1 MKKIYNILFTAI
13 ALLAFV
19 PALHAQRS
27 IDDIIK
33 DPKTGAALEWPKDNG
48 LHQPAGADFA
58 YSKDISSP
66 QSDGTYW
73 IKLESFSTGAAT
85 KIRAAAPADIVLLLD
100 LSSSMTQSRNV
111 IDGYNAATTPGDGWT
126 YNNVNQGGPYYVYY
140 QGDYHQVSRGPNG
153 NNNNQRYIRFQDD
166 SGYHYLWGSGIQDTR
181 PTGNIGNNTVIYT
194 GTLYTQASH
203 TETRLQALKNAT
215 EAFILEIEKN
225 DKYEDEAGTVEREGG
240 RLGNRISIITFN
252 SSANT
257 LVTLADGELTDGKA
271 AQLIQTVEDFTTATG
286 TQPYKGFVAANAQL
300 ATISE
305 ARKQTASRTVVF
317 FTDGEPY
324 DQDDGYGTGY
334 RYKAVGEALKTKR
347 DYDATVYSVGLFSN
361 TQTEGGVT
369 WRFLNY
375 ISSNAPN
382 ATDYNTPGEGW
393 NADAGYYYD
402 ASDPSMDLTKVF
414 TDIAQQ
420 SGGTS
425 STLSAASSNVDVV
438 SSSFMLPEGTDTDNI
453 DETVKVFIAKLEKIE
468 NGEYKFYKEVFEE
481 DINEDV
487 LGDDYEDYFYYKLDE
502 DGKRVEPEQFLP
514 VNQDLN
520 LTFIDPNGIKVKGF
534 DYSSNFCGPIY
545 EENWDPTG
553 HTDAEN
559 AGHVERYNGFKII
572 IMIPIKM
579 NPDAVGGPN
588 VNTNDEG
595 SGIFVSDEATTAF
608 VPYESPKVSLPV
620 NIHIKKTGLNPGES
634 AKFSIERAIIPY
646 DDEGNWDVSD
656 INENDWSYVST
667 IFVTMDENAT
677 SSTPDPVVKVKG
689 LPANIDVMVNGV
701 KTQKD
706 VVYRISE
713 EPWGW
718 SYEADTGNEDPQYTV
733 TSKVDNPFE
742 FKNKKQEGIEFKVRH
757 AESKATNS
765 FDPDGPTVKYD
776 DSKNS
781 ANRKTYTETESE

>member
-111 IDGYNAATTPGDGWT
+111 VDGYNAATTPGNGWT
-126 YNNVNQGGPYYVYY
+126 YTNVNQGGPYYVYY

-153 NNNNQRYIRFQDD
+153 NSNQRYIRFQDD

-271 AQLIQTVEDFTTATG
+271 AQLIQTVRDFTTATG

-300 ATISE
+300 ATISD
-305 ARKQTASRTVVF
+305 ARKQVASRTVVF

-334 RYKAVGEALKTKR
+334 RYKAVGEALTTKTV
-347 DYDATVYSVGLFSN
+347 YEATVFSVGLFTN
-361 TQTEGGVT
+361 TVARMSDT

-382 ATDYNTPGEGW
+382 ATDYNTPGDDW
-393 NADAGYYYD
+393 NEEAGFFYD

-420 SGGTS
+420 SGGSS

-438 SSSFMLPEGTDTDNI
+438 SSSFMLPEGADENI
-453 DETVKVFIAKLEKIE
+453 EETVKVFIAKLEKIE
-468 NGEYKFYKEVFEE
+468 NGEYKFYEEVFVE

-487 LGDDYEDYFYYKLDE
+487 LGDDYEDYFYFKLDE

-514 VNQDLN
+514 VNQG
-520 LTFIDPNGIKVKGF
+520 LTLTYVDPNGIKVKGF

-545 EENWDPTG
+545 QENWDPTG

-559 AGHVERYNGFKII
+559 AQHIASYNGFKII

-620 NIHIKKTGLNPGES
+620 NIYIKKVGLNPGES

-646 DDEGNWDVSD
+646 DDEGNWDISD
-656 INENDWSYVST
+656 IKEADWVYVST
-667 IFVTMDENAT
+667 VFVTMDENAT
-677 SSTPDPVVKVKG
+677 SSTPDPIVKVKG
-689 LPANIDVMVNGV
+689 LPANINVPDSTEPV
-701 KTQKD
+701 D

-718 SYEADTGNEDPQYTV
+718 SYEANTGNEDPQYTV

-742 FKNKKQEGIEFKVRH
+742 FKNKKIDDIEFKVRH

-781 ANRKTYTETESE
+781 SNRKSTTETESE